1 MKKVEFAAK
10 RPSTTETTNL
20 DDWVDGVT
28 PTDREPT
35 KRLTIDLPLSLHKR
49 VKAQCAMENVAI
61 IEVIREFL
69 NQRFPLPREQGG
81 AHDAASP

>member
-10 RPSTTETTNL
+10 RPSSIEANNL
-20 DDWVDGVT
+20 DDWVSGEK

-69 NQRFPLPREQGG
+69 NQRFPPPSEQAGV
-81 AHDAASP
+81 P